1 MVGEGGGGVLKGSS
15 RWEGNVGGG
24 GVRWNAGTAVVG
36 GVDIGGE
43 TPCMLLRMDTSQW
56 DTREWT
62 PTGHQQVAPH
72 HGAHMYWGVIWPLAG
87 F

>member
-1 MVGEGGGGVLKGSS
+1 MVGEGGGELEMGRRCEWV
-15 RWEGNVGGG
+15 G

-87 F
+87 V